1 MLIVVAELEFAEA
14 SAEVTAPLG
23 VELELFEVKLQLIV
37 LMPLPP
43 SFVRLET

>member
-14 SAEVTAPLG
+14 VAESTAAL
-23 VELELFEVKLQLIV
+23 VSELFEDQLHAIV

-43 SFVRLET
+43 SFDKLKT

>member
-1 MLIVVAELEFAEA
+1 MLNVVAELEFAEA
-14 SAEVTAPLG
+14 VAESTAAL
-23 VELELFEVKLQLIV
+23 VSELFEDQLHVIV